1 MGCVDANKNNHH
13 VTMSFYMM
21 LFIVKCSYEKQFE
34 NYLTVFIN
42 GIFYESLVR
51 IQSVLH
57 GFFLHL
63 KIFQKLFN
71 CRNGMWFIL
80 QNLPKSNCF
89 ETLKISLSYFFM
101 FEISIICKVL

>member
-51 IQSVLH
+51 IQSVTC
-57 GFFLHL
+57 FSTFE
-63 KIFQKLFN
+63 KFPKLFN
-71 CRNGMWFIL
+71 CRNGVWFIL
-80 QNLPKSNCF
+80 QNL
-89 ETLKISLSYFFM
+89 LKCQL
-101 FEISIICKVL
+101 L